1 MSKVYTS
8 ADQLIGHTP
17 LLELTHLE
25 KKYNLEAK
33 VIAKVEYFN
42 PAEVLKIELQRIC
55 LMKQKKQAKSIK
67 TLY

>member
-33 VIAKVEYFN
+33 VIERLN
-42 PAEVLKIELQRIC
+42 TSIPQEVLKIELQRIC
-55 LMKQKKQAKSIK
+55 LMKQKKQEKSIK